1 VIRTITTLLFLFP
14 GAAQAQEEVCSGDFT
29 HANWAGAMD
38 QADEVLASFKIDAVK
53 ALLKETQKKVPCLDA
68 IAKPS
73 HLGRFARQ
81 HALVAFYEQDEITA
95 TRWGMLQRYAAP
107 DMPWPEDIGEDH
119 PLREILD
126 FADEPTLAGPSDK
139 GLVFPK
145 KGAVFMN
152 GRLLTEP
159 KARAEIP
166 NLIQVAEKSGD
177 ITTQYWQD
185 GAAFKDDLLGEP
197 GAVPEMPKWFI
208 PEDDGGS
215 DAVASVEASSDNPEK
230 PEKIDRPKPEKG
242 PSSGPKVANL
252 AASAA
257 MAVVA
262 GTLYGVGGA
271 SHGGLKS
278 ATSESELASVR
289 SRTNILAMSSGVAI
303 AGAIGV
309 GVTAFVDADGGGMGF
324 QFRF

>member
-1 VIRTITTLLFLFP
+1 MIRTITTLLFLLP
-14 GAAQAQEEVCSGDFT
+14 GSAQAQEEVCSGVFT
-29 HANWAGAMD
+29 HTNWASAMD
-38 QADEVLASFKIDAVK
+38 QADEVLASFKIDDVK
-53 ALLKETQKKVPCLDA
+53 ELLKQTQKNVPCLDTV
-68 IAKPS
+68 AKPS

-107 DMPWPEDIGEDH
+107 DMPWPEEIGEDH

-139 GLVFPK
+139 GLTFPK

-166 NLIQVAEKSGD
+166 NLIQITEKSGE
-177 ITTQYWQD
+177 IALQYWQD
-185 GAAFKDDLLGEP
+185 GAAFRDDLLGEP
-197 GAVPEMPKWFI
+197 GSVPEMPKWFV
-208 PEDDGGS
+208 PEGDGGS
-215 DAVASVEASSDNPEK
+215 DAVASADPAPDK
-230 PEKIDRPKPEKG
+230 PPKTPKTPKT
-242 PSSGPKVANL
+242 PSSGPKIGNL
-252 AASAA
+252 AAGAA

-262 GTLYGVGGA
+262 GTLYGIGGA
-271 SHGGLKS
+271 SHGGLKT
-278 ATSESELASVR
+278 ATSESELAAVR
-289 SRTNILAMSSGVAI
+289 SRTNILAMSSGVAF

-309 GVTAFVDADGGGMGF
+309 GVTAFVDTDGGGMGIR
-324 QFRF
+324 FRF